1 MIFPKRH
8 HCILVLVFL
17 VSCSGQKKAEEGQ
30 TVFRYNE
37 AGGITSLD
45 PAYSR
50 NLANIWACNM
60 LYNGLVE
67 ADDSLRIRPAITRS
81 WEISGDGKTYTFHL
95 RQDVF
100 FHDHPLFPEGQGRKV
115 IALDF
120 VQSFSRIIDPQTA
133 SPGAWVFAQVQMP
146 VDSAFRAPDDST
158 LVIRL
163 KEAFPPF
170 LGILSMKYCSV
181 IPWEIAEKAGK
192 DFRSQPCGTGP
203 FRFQYWKEGVKLVF
217 RKNDKYFEY
226 DKAGQRLPYLDA
238 VSVTF
243 LMDKQAAFLEFVKG
257 NLDFLSG
264 LDPSYKDE
272 ILTPGGQLNPKYNK
286 HCYLLKTPYLNTEY
300 LGFLLDT
307 THDAGKS
314 AFIDNVKFRKAVNYG
329 FDRKRM
335 IRYLR
340 NNVGKPGIY
349 GIVPPGLPSFDPVA
363 MKGYGY
369 RPDSVRKLLREA
381 GLEGKNP
388 EITLSTTSDYLDLCR
403 FIQHQLGEF
412 GIKTEI
418 SVNPPATNAQLV
430 ANSKVQ
436 FFRAS
441 WIADYPD
448 AENYLSLFYSHN
460 FSPSGPNYTHF
471 SDPLFDRFYETA
483 RKTVDPEPRYKLYQ
497 DMNRIIMEDAP
508 VVVLYYDEVLRF
520 IHNDF
525 TGIGA
530 NPINLL
536 DLRRA
541 RKITN

>member
-1 MIFPKRH
+1 MIFAKRYH
-8 HCILVLVFL
+8 VIILILFL
-17 VSCSGQKKAEEGQ
+17 ISCSGPKETEDKK

-67 ADDSLRIRPAITRS
+67 ADDSLRIRPAIARS
-81 WEISGDGKTYTFHL
+81 WDISDDGKTYTFHL

-100 FHDHPLFPEGQGRKV
+100 FHDHPMFPEGQGRKV
-115 IALDF
+115 RAGDF
-120 VQSFSRIIDPQTA
+120 VRSFSRIIDPQTA
-133 SPGAWVFAQVQMP
+133 SPGAWVFAQVKMP
-146 VDSAFRAPDDST
+146 ADSAFRAPDDST
-158 LVIRL
+158 FVIRL
-163 KEAFPPF
+163 NEAFPPF

-181 IPWEIAEKAGK
+181 IPWDIVEKAGK

-217 RKNDKYFEY
+217 RKNDLYFEY
-226 DKAGQRLPYLDA
+226 DTTGERLPYLDA

-286 HCYLLKTPYLNTEY
+286 HCYLLKTPYLNNEY

-314 AFIDNVKFRKAVNYG
+314 AFIKNVKFRKAINYG

-340 NNVGKPGIY
+340 NNIGTPGIY
-349 GIVPPGLPSFDPVA
+349 GIVPPGLPSFDTGA
-363 MKGYGY
+363 MKGYDY

-381 GLEGKNP
+381 GMEGKNP

-412 GIKTEI
+412 GIITEI

-448 AENYLSLFYSHN
+448 AENYLSLFYSRN

-471 SDPLFDRFYETA
+471 TDPLFDRLYETA
-483 RKTVDPEPRYKLYQ
+483 RNTVDPELRYELYQ
-497 DMNRIIMEDAP
+497 TMNRIMMEKAP

-525 TGIGA
+525 IGIGA

-541 RKITN
+541 RKITD